1 MQVNGDAQYQ
11 CSPEAF
17 VEISTNGDFVQTRFG
32 DFIREA
38 VVEYPQAGAV
48 SVRGQ
53 LNPESLPA
61 RARSAVENQV
71 QIEYDEVWT
80 QVAPRHFQ
88 ARCTLNAEAVSV
100 SAHLTQSVSP
110 VEWDLNQCQWAL
122 NGEYRIAIP
131 LIGRMVEATV
141 ASHFDDF
148 FKREH
153 KIVDTWLKRHAGEY
167 YIAE

>member
-1 MQVNGDAQYQ
+1 M
-11 CSPEAF
+11 
-17 VEISTNGDFVQTRFG
+17 
-32 DFIREA
+32 
-38 VVEYPQAGAV
+38 
-48 SVRGQ
+48 
-53 LNPESLPA
+53 
-61 RARSAVENQV
+61 ENQV

>member
-1 MQVNGDAQYQ
+1 M
-11 CSPEAF
+11 
-17 VEISTNGDFVQTRFG
+17 
-32 DFIREA
+32 
-38 VVEYPQAGAV
+38 
-48 SVRGQ
+48 
-53 LNPESLPA
+53 
-61 RARSAVENQV
+61 ENQV
-71 QIEYDEVWT
+71 LIEYDEVWT

>member
-53 LNPESLPA
+53 LNPEALPA

-71 QIEYDEVWT
+71 LIEYDEVWT

-122 NGEYRIAIP
+122 KANTELQFLLLDAWSKPRWP
-131 LIGRMVEATV
+131 LILTTSSNESTKSSIHGSR
-141 ASHFDDF
+141 
-148 FKREH
+148 
-153 KIVDTWLKRHAGEY
+153 RHAGEY

>member
-17 VEISTNGDFVQTRFG
+17 VEISTTPGFV
-32 DFIREA
+32 
-38 VVEYPQAGAV
+38 
-48 SVRGQ
+48 VRGQ
-53 LNPESLPA
+53 LNPEALPA

-71 QIEYDEVWT
+71 LIEYDEVWT

>member
-1 MQVNGDAQYQ
+1 MMQVNGDAQYQ

-32 DFIREA
+32 DLIREA

-53 LNPESLPA
+53 LNPEALPA

-71 QIEYDEVWT
+71 LIEYDEVWT

-122 NGEYRIAIP
+122 SG
-131 LIGRMVEATV
+131 V
-141 ASHFDDF
+141 F
-148 FKREH
+148 
-153 KIVDTWLKRHAGEY
+153 
-167 YIAE
+167 